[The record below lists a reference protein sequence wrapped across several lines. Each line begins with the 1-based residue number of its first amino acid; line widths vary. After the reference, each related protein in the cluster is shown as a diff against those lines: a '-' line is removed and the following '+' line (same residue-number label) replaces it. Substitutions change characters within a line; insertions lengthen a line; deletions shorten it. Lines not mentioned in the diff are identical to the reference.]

1 MGPPIL
7 LPPINLREI
16 DDLTNGCVFLQNS
29 DGNNCATFSIKKK
42 QHKNKIQLFSLNNN
56 RIRAS
61 QFPFKKLLM
70 RTGTWISE
78 CTRST
83 SQFSASFHFFMHF
96 FSLLRNYHEENSE
109 FVTQYPVC
117 LSECEVSCA
126 DAWNSTGQV
135 MTSNVSLLIANGSYS
150 VMMCYRFS
158 RPFCLFSL
166 PKEWYKGRF
175 NCKTHLFLKR
185 R

>member
-1 MGPPIL
+1 MTSLMG
-7 LPPINLREI
+7 
-16 DDLTNGCVFLQNS
+16 VFF
-29 DGNNCATFSIKKK
+29 CKTATETIAQLFQLKKK
-42 QHKNKIQLFSLNNN
+42 HKNKVQLFSLNNN

-83 SQFSASFHFFMHF
+83 SQFSASCHFFMRF

-135 MTSNVSLLIANGSYS
+135 MTSNVSLRIAKGSYS
-150 VMMCYRFS
+150 VMMSYRFS